1 MHDLGFPGHAVADRH
16 HRSRA
21 EAHQREAE
29 RRRGHMGQ
37 ENGDQQPGGDERAA
51 GLQDTDDPEPGPSA
65 MNLPQT
71 IVHMYAI

>member
-51 GLQDTDDPEPGPSA
+51 GLAG
-65 MNLPQT
+65 
-71 IVHMYAI
+71 YG